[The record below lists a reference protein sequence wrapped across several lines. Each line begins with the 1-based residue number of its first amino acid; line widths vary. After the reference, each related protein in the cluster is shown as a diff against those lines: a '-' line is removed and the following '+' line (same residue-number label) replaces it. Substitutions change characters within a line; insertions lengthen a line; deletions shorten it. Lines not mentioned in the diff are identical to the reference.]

1 MSGIALIITFV
12 AAVILMIVAISKW
25 KIHPFLSIIGVSIL
39 LALVVGLPLETIP
52 GTVGKGFSSVFAS
65 IGLVIIFGTLIGV
78 VLEKTG
84 AAVRLADSVLK
95 IVGPK
100 HPQLA
105 MLLIGWIV
113 AVPVFCDSGFV
124 ILNPIR
130 KSLTYKTRVSSASMV
145 MALSAGLFAAHVL
158 LPPGPG
164 PLGAAGLIGMENHLL
179 LIIGLGALVS
189 VFALVPAYFYAVKV
203 GKKVKT
209 VEDEEMAAAGASEDE
224 YAAALA
230 QYGTLPSLAA
240 SLAPI
245 LVPILL
251 IAAGSIATT
260 VGGSGLWYS
269 LLVFLGKP
277 VIALI
282 IGFLCTLPLL
292 VSSGKVK
299 ELYNITND
307 CLKTAGPIIFI
318 TAAGSVLGQVIVEAG
333 FVGYIQEHAGV
344 LSAMGVFFPFLIAAI
359 LKSAQGSSTVAMT
372 TTAGIMGMF
381 SESGTLMSALGMTTP
396 VSAALVIMAI
406 AAGAMVV
413 SHANDSYF
421 WVVTGFGKISA
432 QDGYRTQTVIT
443 LIEGV
448 SAILAIFVLS
458 LILI

>member
-12 AAVILMIVAISKW
+12 AAVILMIAAISKW
-25 KIHPFLSIIGVSIL
+25 KIHPFISITGVSIL

-52 GTVGKGFSSVFAS
+52 TTIGKGFSSIFAS

-84 AAVRLADSVLK
+84 AAVRLADSVLRL
-95 IVGPK
+95 IGPK

-105 MLLIGWIV
+105 MLIIGWIV

-130 KSLTYKTRVSSASMV
+130 KSLTSKTGVPSASMV

-179 LIIGLGALVS
+179 IIIGLGVIVS
-189 VFALVPAYFYAVKV
+189 IFALVPAYFYAVK
-203 GKKVKT
+203 
-209 VEDEEMAAAGASEDE
+209 AGARIHTAEDDGTASAE
-224 YAAALA
+224 NDSALLPEC
-230 QYGTLPSLAA
+230 GTLPSLSA

-251 IAAGSIATT
+251 IAASSIATT
-260 VGGSGLWYS
+260 AGGSGKFYS
-269 LLVFLGKP
+269 IAVFLGKP

-282 IGFLCTLPLL
+282 VGFLCSMPLL
-292 VSSGKVK
+292 VSSGKFG

-307 CLKTAGPIIFI
+307 CLKTAGPIIFV

-372 TTAGIMGMF
+372 TTAGIMGIF

-396 VSAALVIMAI
+396 IAAALVIMAI
-406 AAGAMVV
+406 AAGSMVV

-421 WVVTGFGKISA
+421 WVVAGFGNISA
-432 QDGYRTQTVIT
+432 QDGYRTQTVVS

-448 SAILAIFVLS
+448 SAITAIFILS
-458 LILI
+458 LILL

>member
-1 MSGIALIITFV
+1 MSGIALIVTFV
-12 AAVILMIVAISKW
+12 TAVILMIVAISKW
-25 KIHPFLSIIGVSIL
+25 NIHPFLAIIGVSLI
-39 LALVVGLPLETIP
+39 LALVVGLPLETVP
-52 GTVGKGFSSVFAS
+52 ATVGKGFSSIFAS

-95 IVGPK
+95 VVGPK

-105 MLLIGWIV
+105 MMLIGWVV

-145 MALSAGLFAAHVL
+145 MSLSAGLFAAHVL

-164 PLGAAGLIGMENHLL
+164 PLGAAGLIGMESNLL

-189 VFALVPAYFYAVKV
+189 VFALVPAYFYAVKA
-203 GKKVKT
+203 GCKVRT
-209 VEDEEMAAAGASEDE
+209 VEDDEITSTGASEDE
-224 YAAALA
+224 YAAVLA
-230 QYGTLPSLAA
+230 QYGKLPSLVA

-251 IAAGSIATT
+251 IAAGSVAVT
-260 VGGSGLWYS
+260 VGAEGRLQS

-277 VIALI
+277 VIALMA
-282 IGFLCTLPLL
+282 GFICTLPLL
-292 VSSGKVK
+292 VSTKKLG

-372 TTAGIMGMF
+372 TTAGIMGVF

-396 VSAALVIMAI
+396 ISAALVIMAI
-406 AAGAMVV
+406 ASGAMVV

-421 WVVTGFGKISA
+421 WVVNGFGKISA

-448 SAILAIFVLS
+448 SAILTIFILS
-458 LILI
+458 LFLI